1 MEEANSDKQ
10 GVDSYLDLRQTDKN
24 GPVIHILRSENG
36 EMFVLGPE
44 LGQGAVARVI
54 SARDLNTGEAV
65 AIKVIEKG
73 FQDSCALSNEDRAMQ
88 EIRCLESISHPNIVR
103 YISHHRTADS
113 IFIVQELINGISL
126 LEYLTHKGNRI
137 NMEAAL
143 HIFCQAVSA
152 VKFMHSVGV
161 YHRDLKLEN
170 MILDIHGVMQ
180 IIDFDL
186 AHKEEHGDEG
196 KLLDMFCGTPH
207 IACPEIWRAE
217 PYSGSKADIWS
228 LGVIFYVLL
237 TGAYPYDGDYLEEL
251 RDDILTGEL
260 EIPKDVP
267 GPIKSLLNG
276 LLNRSPKERMTIDDL
291 ASHPII
297 TAAEGRRAKRGTH
310 RNSPIPRS
318 SSSKSSEN
326 LDEKRRS
333 SYVSH
338 GWRAPVIDGK
348 QAAELRRHLLDT
360 TKSSNSDSTGE
371 TKDGML
377 TPVSYLSQGSSLPA
391 SPDRKSIIQALDDL
405 LDDDASQVD
414 ARPELQNQEG
424 NQHIESTKKKRSGGF
439 ADIGMEQKQPKRQ
452 RLLDTSSS

>member
-1 MEEANSDKQ
+1 
-10 GVDSYLDLRQTDKN
+10 
-24 GPVIHILRSENG
+24 
-36 EMFVLGPE
+36 MFVLGPE

-88 EIRCLESISHPNIVR
+88 EIRCLESISHPNI
-103 YISHHRTADS
+103 
-113 IFIVQELINGISL
+113 
-126 LEYLTHKGNRI
+126 
-137 NMEAAL
+137 
-143 HIFCQAVSA
+143 
-152 VKFMHSVGV
+152 GV

-276 LLNRSPKERMTIDDL
+276 LAYQYHNRFSSLCNNTLRLLNRSPKERMTIDDL

-391 SPDRKSIIQALDDL
+391 S
-405 LDDDASQVD
+405 
-414 ARPELQNQEG
+414 
-424 NQHIESTKKKRSGGF
+424 
-439 ADIGMEQKQPKRQ
+439 
-452 RLLDTSSS
+452 